1 MSDLSSLLADPAVWA
16 ALATLVVME
25 LALGIDNL
33 LFLSILTNRVDP
45 ARRAAARRIG
55 LGLALGLRLA
65 LLAAAAW
72 VMRLDAPLFALAGN
86 EISWKDL
93 LLIGGGLFLCWKAT
107 VEIHERVGHLPAA
120 AGAAPRVSL
129 GFAAAVGQI
138 LALDLVFSVD
148 SIITAVGMTPHL
160 PVMCAAMVIAVA
172 AMFCAAGPLAR
183 FVERHP
189 GVAMLAL
196 AFLLMIGMV
205 LVADGLGFHV
215 PRGYLYA
222 AMGFSMAVEA
232 LNILGGGRGAPRA
245 AERGEA

>member
-1 MSDLSSLLADPAVWA
+1 MSDLSSLLVDPAVWA

-107 VEIHERVGHLPAA
+107 VEIHERVGRVPAA
-120 AGAAPRVSL
+120 AGAAPRAAL

-160 PVMCAAMVIAVA
+160 PVMCLAMVIAVA
-172 AMFCAAGPLAR
+172 AMFRAAGPLAR
-183 FVERHP
+183 FVERQP

-232 LNILGGGRGAPRA
+232 LNILGGGRGASRP